1 MDLEGDLEKRC
12 LATLAPRRPKAEGAA
27 AIALTARKAKPFDAF
42 RALLSSGWLRARR
55 TPGTACAEP
64 PRSDRGESSLVKLA
78 TTVPARRARWW
89 RILPRTGSIVV
100 LAALSACASQPPPVA
115 APAQGPYLATRP
127 EGFESTVV
135 GAGHCV
141 DFVKVAA
148 GAPQTAAWRKGAQV
162 RGNPQIPRGTAIA
175 TFEAD
180 GTYTNASGN
189 HAAIYLYQDESGIW
203 VYDQWQGRPVHK
215 RLIRF
220 EGGSGGAKGSKSNDA
235 KRFAVIG

>member
-1 MDLEGDLEKRC
+1 
-12 LATLAPRRPKAEGAA
+12 
-27 AIALTARKAKPFDAF
+27 
-42 RALLSSGWLRARR
+42 
-55 TPGTACAEP
+55 
-64 PRSDRGESSLVKLA
+64 VKLA
-78 TTVPARRARWW
+78 ILSARSAQWERIRSRA
-89 RILPRTGSIVV
+89 GSIIV

-115 APAQGPYLATRP
+115 SHGPGPYLAARP
-127 EGFESTVV
+127 EAFEGTVV

-141 DFVKVAA
+141 DFVKAAA
-148 GAPQTAAWRKGAQV
+148 GAPQTAAWRKGPQV
-162 RGNPQIPRGTAIA
+162 RGNPHIPRGTAIA

-189 HAAIYLYQDESGIW
+189 HAAIYLYQDHRGIW

-220 EGGSGGAKGSKSNDA
+220 EGGSGSAKGRKSNDA